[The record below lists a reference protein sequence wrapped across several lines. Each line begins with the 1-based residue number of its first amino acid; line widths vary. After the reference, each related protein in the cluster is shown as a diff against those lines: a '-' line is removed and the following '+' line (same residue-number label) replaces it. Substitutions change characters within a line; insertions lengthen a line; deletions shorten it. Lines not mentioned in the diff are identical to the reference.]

1 MTARGSGA
9 AHLLRAE
16 PVRLI
21 GPGRPEPLGVSLSDG
36 GVNVAVF
43 SSSATAIT
51 FCLFDESGTEELERI
66 PLGTRTGPVFHAFIG
81 GIEPGRRYGLRAE
94 GPWQPHEG
102 LRFSP
107 AKLLVDP
114 YATRLD
120 RPFRLDPAL
129 CDIPAGA
136 EPPDHPNPTDTAAI
150 VPKAI
155 IEVPPLPVPRRPV
168 PDISR
173 AVLYELHV
181 RGFTRNHP
189 DIPADIAGTFAGLAH
204 PAAIAH
210 LKALGVTAVELMPAT
225 ATIDERHLP
234 PLGLTNYWGYNP
246 ICFLAPDPRLAPG
259 GFADVRA
266 AVAALHAAGIAVIL
280 DVVFNHTGESD
291 HWGPTLSLRGLDN
304 TGYYRLAPD
313 NPLHYVNDTGCGNTL
328 PLDRAQGLR
337 LALDAMRIWV
347 ERTGIDGFRFDLA
360 VTLARRDDGFDADA
374 PLLAAIE
381 QDPVL
386 RGVAMIAEPWD
397 PGPGGYH
404 LGAFP
409 TRWAEWNDRYRNTVR
424 RFWRGDGGLI
434 GELATRFAGSA
445 DIFGPRA
452 RPVAAS
458 INFVTAHDGFTL
470 ADLVSY
476 SEKHNEANGEEN
488 RDGTGE
494 NFSWNYGVEGPSG
507 DHALHAGRLAD
518 MRAILATLLFSR
530 GTPMLSMGDECGRS
544 QAGNNNAYAQDN
556 PTSWF
561 DWAGADRDLA
571 AFTARLIAQRLAHP
585 ALRATRPLSGSPV
598 DATGIPDVVW
608 LHPDG
613 RPMSGADWSDGA
625 ARTLI
630 AALYTA
636 ASGDAEASRAVVV
649 LHAGRQPLEAC
660 LPRPRA
666 GYRWVVTVD
675 SARPGLDRP
684 ESVSPGRRIPL
695 APRSVV
701 LAVEEPE
708 PGLRRSPCDPA
719 VLDRLANAAGLSAYW
734 WDVAGQQHRVGDDTR
749 RTLLAAMHL
758 PAGTTGEA
766 RDSLEQLV
774 AGRELSPLPP
784 VIVAH
789 GGDRVTVRLGGRLAI
804 ASHAFALAIE
814 RADGAGESVV
824 VTAADGE
831 RQWHPLPDG
840 RRVPVRTVLL
850 PPQPLGHH
858 VLRLGE
864 DGSVCCPLIVVPG
877 RCFLPPALEAG
888 HRRFGIAAH
897 LYTLRRGADQGIGDF
912 TTLAALS
919 REAAAVGA
927 ATVGLNPLHALF
939 PGDRGRASP
948 YHPSDRRFLDPIYID
963 VTALPE
969 RDDPR
974 VSAALAATDGA
985 FAAARLLKAVDYGAV
1000 WSAKR
1005 QVLEAAFTAFEA
1017 RAAAAPHDPRVLSFE
1032 QFRAGRGAALQRF
1045 ATFEALAEMQG
1056 TPWWAQWPA
1065 DLASPHATGIARF
1078 AALHARRIR
1087 FSIYLQWVAD
1097 LQLGR
1102 AAAEAK
1108 AAGLSLGFYRDL
1120 AVGTAPDGAEAW
1132 SEQGLLMTGVSV
1144 GAPPDPFSTEGQ
1156 VWSLPPPN
1164 PLQWAREGYRSFTDL
1179 VSANMRH
1186 AGALRIDH
1194 VMGLTRL
1201 FLVPDGA
1208 GARDG
1213 TYLAYPFRDLLGIVS
1228 LESRKA
1234 GCLVVGE
1241 DLGTVPEGI
1250 GEGLREA
1257 GVLSYRV
1264 LWFEREGSDFRPP
1277 ASYPE
1282 HAAACVS
1289 THDLPTLAGW
1299 WSGADIAERLALGML
1314 DAAGAQAARA
1324 ERTAA
1329 KVALLKRLDAEGLI
1343 GDEKWPELASAAEL
1357 PVSLAAALHRFIA
1370 ATPSLLALVQADD
1383 LTGEQDAVN
1392 LPGTVDERPNWRR
1405 KLSQQV
1411 GHLFDTPLARAII
1424 EAMDERK
1431 TGGSGRQQGT

>member
-1 MTARGSGA
+1 MTMRGADDAGRLA
-9 AHLLRAE
+9 AE
-16 PVRLI
+16 PLRII
-21 GPGRPEPLGVSLSDG
+21 GPGRPEPLGVSLDG
-36 GVNVAVF
+36 NGINVAVF
-43 SSSATAIT
+43 SSTATAVT

-66 PLGTRTGPVFHAFIG
+66 PLATRTGSVFHAFIG
-81 GIEPGRRYGLRAE
+81 GVEPGRRYGLRAD
-94 GPWQPHEG
+94 GPWAPLEG
-102 LRFSP
+102 HRFNP
-107 AKLLVDP
+107 AKLLIDP

-120 RPFRLDPAL
+120 RPFRLDPL
-129 CDIPAGA
+129 LFDIPAGT
-136 EPPDHPNPTDTAAI
+136 EPQAAPGAGDTACF

-155 IEVPPLPVPRRPV
+155 IEVPPPPVPRRPA

-189 DIPADIAGTFAGLAH
+189 DIPPDIAGTFAGLGH

-210 LKALGVTAVELMPAT
+210 LKSLGVTAVELMPAT

-234 PLGLTNYWGYNP
+234 PLGLSNYWGYNP
-246 ICFLAPDPRLAPG
+246 VSFLAPDPRLAPG
-259 GFADVRA
+259 GFAEIRA
-266 AVAALHAAGIAVIL
+266 AVAALHAAGIGVIL

-304 TGYYRLAPD
+304 TGYYRLVPGS
-313 NPLHYVNDTGCGNTL
+313 PLHYVNDTGCGNTL

-337 LALDAMRIWV
+337 LTLDALRIWV

-360 VTLARRDDGFDADA
+360 VTLARRDSGFDPQA

-386 RGVAMIAEPWD
+386 RHVTMIAEPWD

-409 TRWAEWNDRYRNTVR
+409 TRWAEWNDRYRNAVR
-424 RFWRGDGGLI
+424 RFWRGDAGLI

-445 DIFGPRA
+445 DIFGGRA

-476 SEKHNEANGEEN
+476 ADKHNEANGEFN
-488 RDGTGE
+488 RDGTDE
-494 NFSWNYGVEGPSG
+494 NFSWNYGVEGPTG
-507 DHALHAGRLAD
+507 DHVVHAGRLAD

-530 GTPMLSMGDECGRS
+530 GTPMLSMGDECARS

-561 DWAGADRDLA
+561 DWAGADMALA
-571 AFTARLIAQRLAHP
+571 AFTARLVAARLAHP
-585 ALRATRPLSGSPV
+585 ALRATRPLTGSPC
-598 DATGIPDVVW
+598 DSTGIPDVVW

-613 RPMSGADWSDGA
+613 RPMSGADWSDA
-625 ARTLI
+625 ANRTLI
-630 AALYTA
+630 AALYA
-636 ASGDAEASRAVVV
+636 PASPPAEASRVVV
-649 LHAGRQPLEAC
+649 ALHAGRQRLEAC
-660 LPRPRA
+660 LPRPRP
-666 GYRWVVTVD
+666 GFRWAVVIDTAEPQLD
-675 SARPGLDRP
+675 EPRPAAARIG
-684 ESVSPGRRIPL
+684 L

-701 LAVEEPE
+701 LAAEEPE
-708 PGLRRSPCDPA
+708 PGRRRSPCDPA
-719 VLDRLANAAGLSAYW
+719 VLDRLAGAAGLAPHW
-734 WDVAGQQHRVGDDTR
+734 WDVTGHQHRVGDDTR
-749 RTLLAAMHL
+749 RALLAAMHL
-758 PAGTTGEA
+758 PAGSTGEA

-789 GGDRVTVRLGGRLAI
+789 GGDQAMVRLGGRLAV
-804 ASHAFALAIE
+804 AGHSFALAIE
-814 RADGAGESVV
+814 REDGSGESIV
-824 VTAADGE
+824 VTAHDGA
-831 RQWHPLPDG
+831 RQWHDLPDG
-840 RRVPVRTVLL
+840 RRVPVRTLLL

-858 VLRLGE
+858 VVRLGE
-864 DGSVCCPLIVVPG
+864 DPAVCCPLIVVPG
-877 RCFLPPALEAG
+877 RCFLPPALETG
-888 HRRFGIAAH
+888 KRRFGIAAH

-912 TTLAALS
+912 TALAALS
-919 REAAAVGA
+919 REAAGEGA
-927 ATVGLNPLHALF
+927 ATIGLNPLHALF
-939 PGDRGRASP
+939 PGERERASP

-963 VTALPE
+963 VSALPE

-974 VSAALAATDGA
+974 VSAALAAADGA
-985 FAAARLLKAVDYGAV
+985 FAAARGLKAVDYPGV
-1000 WSAKR
+1000 WAAKR
-1005 QVLEAAFTAFEA
+1005 RVLEAAFAAFEA
-1017 RAAAAPHDPRVLSFE
+1017 RAGAAPHDPRVLAFE
-1032 QFRAGRGAALQRF
+1032 QFRAARGAALQRF
-1045 ATFEALAEMQG
+1045 ATFEALAEAQG
-1056 TPWWAQWPA
+1056 TPWWQTWPA
-1065 DLASPHATGIARF
+1065 DLSAPGATGVARF
-1078 AALHARRIR
+1078 AALNARRIR
-1087 FSIYLQWVAD
+1087 FSVYMQWVAD

-1108 AAGLSLGFYRDL
+1108 AAGLSIGFYRDL

-1132 SEQGLLMTGVSV
+1132 SEQGLLMNGVSI

-1208 GARDG
+1208 SAREG
-1213 TYLAYPFRDLLGIVS
+1213 TYLAYPFRDLLGLVS

-1250 GEGLREA
+1250 GEALQNA

-1264 LWFEREGSDFRPP
+1264 LWFEREGTDFRPP
-1277 ASYPE
+1277 AHYPTR
-1282 HAAACVS
+1282 AAACIS

-1299 WSGADIAERLALGML
+1299 WAGTDIAERLALGMT
-1314 DAAGAQAARA
+1314 DEAGAAAARTEREAARA
-1324 ERTAA
+1324 
-1329 KVALLKRLDAEGLI
+1329 ALLKRLDAEGLI
-1343 GDEKWPELASAAEL
+1343 EDARWPELAASEDL
-1357 PVSLAAALHRFIA
+1357 PVALAAALHRFIA
-1370 ATPSLLALVQADD
+1370 RTPSLLALVQADD
-1383 LTGEQDAVN
+1383 LCGETDAVN
-1392 LPGTVDERPNWRR
+1392 LPGTVDQRPNWRR
-1405 KLSQQV
+1405 KLSQPV
-1411 GHLFDTPLARAII
+1411 EHLFTTPLARAIL
-1424 EAMDERK
+1424 EAMDERNPAAPPPAPE
-1431 TGGSGRQQGT
+1431 G